1 VRTVAHLHGG
11 QVPPESDGYP
21 ESWFTPG
28 HSVLYHYPNSQRAD
42 TLWYHDHTVGITRL
56 NVYAGLAGAYLL
68 RDAEEESLNL
78 PRGPYELP
86 LVIQDRTFQP
96 NGQLFYPT
104 EGISPI
110 HPVWVGTFFG
120 DTAVVNGKVWPYLQV
135 EPRRYRL
142 RLVNGSNSRFYKLS
156 LSSGQPFHQIGAD
169 GGFLPRP
176 VQLRQ
181 LMLAP
186 GERADLLVDFAGQ
199 QGARIVLANDPT
211 IPGQPSDLTQILQ
224 FRVEL
229 PLSGQDTSSLPTT
242 LPALE
247 RLAESSA
254 STVRDGSLQE
264 VVDQEGRVTEM
275 LLNGLHWDDPVTEKP
290 KLNSVEIWRLINP
303 TSQTHPMHLHLARFQ
318 VLDRQAFDVARYQAT
333 KQLVFTGSAVAP
345 EANEAGWKDTV
356 RVNAG
361 IVTRII
367 IPFTG
372 FTGTYMWHCH
382 LLEHEDNE
390 MMRPFQVVPS

>member
-1 VRTVAHLHGG
+1 
-11 QVPPESDGYP
+11 
-21 ESWFTPG
+21 
-28 HSVLYHYPNSQRAD
+28 
-42 TLWYHDHTVGITRL
+42 
-56 NVYAGLAGAYLL
+56 LL
-68 RDAEEESLNL
+68 
-78 PRGPYELP
+78 
-86 LVIQDRTFQP
+86 T
-96 NGQLFYPT
+96 
-104 EGISPI
+104 
-110 HPVWVGTFFG
+110 
-120 DTAVVNGKVWPYLQV
+120 
-135 EPRRYRL
+135 
-142 RLVNGSNSRFYKLS
+142 
-156 LSSGQPFHQIGAD
+156 
-169 GGFLPRP
+169 
-176 VQLRQ
+176 
-181 LMLAP
+181 P

-372 FTGTYMWHCH
+372 FTGTHSRTSNRSCPG
-382 LLEHEDNE
+382 
-390 MMRPFQVVPS
+390 RSTGS